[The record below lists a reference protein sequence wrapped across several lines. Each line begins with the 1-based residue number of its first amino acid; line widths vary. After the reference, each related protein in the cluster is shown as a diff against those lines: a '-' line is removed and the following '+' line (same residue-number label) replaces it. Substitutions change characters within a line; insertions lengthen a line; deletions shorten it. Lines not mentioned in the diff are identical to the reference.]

1 MNLVSCLL
9 CVFFVCFIFCSS
21 SFYVIGVS
29 VVVVGSEQTYA
40 RTRDYPIFSH
50 LQVTT
55 SPFARVRASLIL
67 ILYSEKWLIINSSIF
82 SISSTVFGEMH
93 ILSWRF

>member
-40 RTRDYPIFSH
+40 RTRDYPLFSH